1 MCALPLG
8 ATVISTCGG
17 TGISSGPCGPNVKT
31 SFSSAGAGL
40 GAEFSLSVTM
50 QLFNNTANT
59 TVFAETQLSELVTTA
74 GSLRNGWLTM
84 TTNLDQTGTND
95 NPASTYACS
104 IGVSGVFQFGGCGT
118 GRVQVPLGTTLNATM
133 DILLTDVVTP
143 AYGGGT
149 ENLDAAYTFTFF
161 ETDGVTPVAISLA
174 DPVPEPE
181 TWALLL
187 LGFGLLKAKSVLH
200 RERSSD

>member
-1 MCALPLG
+1 MPPAPCDG
-8 ATVISTCGG
+8 
-17 TGISSGPCGPNVKT
+17 SSVET

-40 GAEFSLSVTM
+40 SAGFSLSVTM
-50 QLFNNTANT
+50 HLFNNTANT

-74 GSLRNGWLTM
+74 GGLRNGWLTV
-84 TTNLDQTGTND
+84 TGNSDWIGTND
-95 NPASTYACS
+95 NPASTFVCRT
-104 IGVSGVFQFGGCGT
+104 GVSGVFQGGGCG
-118 GRVQVPLGTTLNATM
+118 GRVQIPLGTTLTATM

-149 ENLDAAYTFTFF
+149 ENLDASYAFTFF
-161 ETDGVTPVAISLA
+161 EADGVTAVPISLA
-174 DPVPEPE
+174 DPVPEPS